1 MSKNKFYSKDIK
13 LKAVEMKISGVPI
26 QDIMEQLDIKSE
38 SQIYTW
44 YYWHRD
50 GEFHRFVQ
58 PIGKQYTF
66 GHGPS
71 EPEVTSADDRIKQLE
86 MQVEIL
92 KKYRELERRW
102 SLK

>member
-13 LKAVEMKISGVPI
+13 LKAVEMKLSGVPI
-26 QDIMEQLDIKSE
+26 REIMEQLDIKSE

-50 GEFHRFVQ
+50 GEFHRFEQ

-66 GHGPS
+66 GHGPCN
-71 EPEVTSADDRIKQLE
+71 PEITSNEDRIKQLE

-92 KKYRELERRW
+92 KKYRDLERRW
-102 SLK
+102 SRK

>member
-13 LKAVEMKISGVPI
+13 LKAVEMKLSGVPI
-26 QDIMEQLDIKSE
+26 REIMEQLDIKSE

-44 YYWHRD
+44 YYWYRD
-50 GEFHRFVQ
+50 GEFHRFEQ

-66 GHGPS
+66 GHGPIS
-71 EPEVTSADDRIKQLE
+71 PEITSNEERIKQLE

-92 KKYRELERRW
+92 KKYRDLERRW
-102 SLK
+102 SRK

>member
-13 LKAVEMKISGVPI
+13 LKAVEMKLSGVPI
-26 QDIMEQLDIKSE
+26 REIMEQLDIKSE

-50 GEFHRFVQ
+50 GEFHRFEQ

-66 GHGPS
+66 GHGPIS
-71 EPEVTSADDRIKQLE
+71 PEITSNEERIKQLE

-92 KKYRELERRW
+92 KKYRDLERRW
-102 SLK
+102 SRK

>member
-1 MSKNKFYSKDIK
+1 MSKNKIYSKDIK
-13 LKAVEMKISGVPI
+13 LKAVEMKLSGVPI
-26 QDIMEQLDIKSE
+26 REIMEQLDIKSE

-50 GEFHRFVQ
+50 GEFHRFEQ

-66 GHGPS
+66 GHGPIS
-71 EPEVTSADDRIKQLE
+71 PEITSNEERIKQLE

-92 KKYRELERRW
+92 KKYRDLERRW
-102 SLK
+102 SRK

>member
-1 MSKNKFYSKDIK
+1 MSRKFTPGTIG
-13 LKAVEMKISGVPI
+13 IGI
-26 QDIMEQLDIKSE
+26 
-38 SQIYTW
+38 
-44 YYWHRD
+44 
-50 GEFHRFVQ
+50 EFHRFVQ

-92 KKYRELERRW
+92 KKYREMERRW